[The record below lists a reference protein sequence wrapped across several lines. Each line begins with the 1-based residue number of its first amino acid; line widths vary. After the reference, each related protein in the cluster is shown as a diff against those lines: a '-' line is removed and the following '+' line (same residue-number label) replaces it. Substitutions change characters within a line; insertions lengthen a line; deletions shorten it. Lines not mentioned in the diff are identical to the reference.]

1 VRGDVRADRATS
13 EEDNMTTSIDHDLH
27 QQRWRIP
34 FFLWEE
40 HRAHLLGAIP
50 YVLLLL
56 CPVVHLF
63 MHRGRGGHSGHH
75 QHESTSSRMDERRT
89 P

>member
-1 VRGDVRADRATS
+1 
-13 EEDNMTTSIDHDLH
+13 MTTSIDHDLH

-34 FFLWEE
+34 YWLGACVFLVVAGFFLWVE